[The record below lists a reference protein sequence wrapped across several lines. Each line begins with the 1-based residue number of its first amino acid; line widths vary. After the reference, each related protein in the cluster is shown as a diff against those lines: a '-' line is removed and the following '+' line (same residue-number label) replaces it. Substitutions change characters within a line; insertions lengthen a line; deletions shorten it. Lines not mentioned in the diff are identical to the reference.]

1 MVRKRRG
8 DYPCPPIRLRA
19 RREEMPK
26 MGNEFLLCDW
36 CRDCWGIL
44 WEMLRGRDN
53 DDKER
58 GYVGTLEMGD
68 CLVSELY
75 FRLSV
80 LSVKMARLTA
90 GLNCFRDSK
99 LPIDNGLRYFSCGC
113 RG

>member
-1 MVRKRRG
+1 
-8 DYPCPPIRLRA
+8 
-19 RREEMPK
+19 
-26 MGNEFLLCDW
+26 
-36 CRDCWGIL
+36 
-44 WEMLRGRDN
+44 MLRWRDN

-58 GYVGTLEMGD
+58 GYVRMLEMGD

-80 LSVKMARLTA
+80 LSVKMARLTV

-113 RG
+113 RGGDERSA

>member
-1 MVRKRRG
+1 MR
-8 DYPCPPIRLRA
+8 
-19 RREEMPK
+19 
-26 MGNEFLLCDW
+26 
-36 CRDCWGIL
+36 
-44 WEMLRGRDN
+44 EMLRGRDN

-58 GYVGTLEMGD
+58 GYVGMLETGD

-75 FRLSV
+75 FRLSL
-80 LSVKMARLTA
+80 LSVKIARLTA